1 MMKGKLMKSLFRGK
15 GGVPRTPGGPV
26 PNEGDEEDP
35 GQGRLRLHS
44 AEDSNFHSS
53 NSLNESPNSESPRS
67 WPSTFTTPMSYIK
80 ERKKRKASKFHIAS
94 PFDGDELKDN
104 LFGGAEEHN
113 LSQSIH
119 SDSVSFASVS
129 DSPAGGEEEN
139 DGAASSRSRAVDY
152 QLHFQQLRLQVEV
165 QQKIIADFEAGKLAW
180 DARHAELNKEVEKKG
195 EENMRLR
202 EELQGKKRLEILIQ
216 DLREKL
222 QHLESENRNLTQRIN
237 EQSPITDHQKELLLQ
252 NRLKSCS
259 APPSIMAG
267 SLEGQAGGLADS
279 GEELSNEWEVKSS
292 GGSSV
297 HSQVSVA
304 CLQDKLVQMEENN
317 YSTHEELQATLQEL
331 TDLQH
336 QLEELQTENRT
347 LGDEKALL
355 YESLC
360 QQTEKLE
367 ACRSQL
373 ESTRQLLLQRE
384 DSARMG
390 QTEKEQK
397 LMDVLKSAQDERD
410 RLDSKS
416 NELASTVDEL
426 RAGSEATQREMG
438 LVQERKAFLE
448 RTLHSVRKEKEHAER
463 ELNDLKGDLSCKS
476 RELNRLQ
483 SHNESFKTK
492 LEELEAARD
501 VVDKTDIEAKLDEV
515 RREKDG
521 LETALSEASQL
532 REKAEFEIGKLRE
545 SSTNLQE
552 KLESQLAAK
561 EERVAEVEEK
571 VTKLRAE
578 KSRLVVELQE
588 LQNSVTELEVKCQ
601 HHLTDKRELRAN
613 LSEVQKKNDE
623 LQSCFQS
630 KMSDLEGQ
638 LSTERTRRMSECE
651 EWRQFQAD
659 LLMTVRV
666 ANDFQTEAQSNLEQ
680 TSEEMSELRDRVKQL
695 ESENDRLKTSVASSK
710 SLERERL
717 VEGLALSPAQAAVK
731 EVTEGLS
738 SLRSK
743 YSRSQSADNKAT
755 VKGLIDSIESAAK
768 AKTASYTRSSS
779 TPAMVPTLSPIAEN
793 PKSTFPLPLPSSP
806 ATRVEEKALTTL
818 QEEPV
823 PVPAPVSILTNKAP
837 PARIPRPIFDPIGGG
852 DPLASLVKNGGSK
865 RNALLKW
872 CQSKTQGYVDV
883 DITNFSSS
891 WNDGMAFNAL
901 IHGYVPDKIP
911 YSTLKPSEKRR
922 NFKIAF
928 EAAEAVGIPSCLNLT
943 EMVSIE
949 RPDWQQIM
957 TYVTNIYKHFET

>member
-1 MMKGKLMKSLFRGK
+1 MISEYESSKVSYDRQVQELTEELGRK
-15 GGVPRTPGGPV
+15 
-26 PNEGDEEDP
+26 EG
-35 GQGRLRLHS
+35 
-44 AEDSNFHSS
+44 
-53 NSLNESPNSESPRS
+53 
-67 WPSTFTTPMSYIK
+67 
-80 ERKKRKASKFHIAS
+80 
-94 PFDGDELKDN
+94 
-104 LFGGAEEHN
+104 
-113 LSQSIH
+113 
-119 SDSVSFASVS
+119 
-129 DSPAGGEEEN
+129 
-139 DGAASSRSRAVDY
+139 
-152 QLHFQQLRLQVEV
+152 
-165 QQKIIADFEAGKLAW
+165 EA
-180 DARHAELNKEVEKKG
+180 RV
-195 EENMRLR
+195 LR
-202 EELQGKKRLEILIQ
+202 EEMAGKKRLEVLLQ
-216 DLREKL
+216 DMREKL
-222 QHLESENRNLTQRIN
+222 QHLECENRNLQERLN
-237 EQSPITDHQKELLLQ
+237 ESSPLTDHQKELLLQ
-252 NRLKSCS
+252 NRVKSCS
-259 APPSIMAG
+259 APPSIM
-267 SLEGQAGGLADS
+267 GLADS

-297 HSQVSVA
+297 HSEVSVA

-463 ELNDLKGDLSCKS
+463 ELNDLKEDLSCKS

-501 VVDKTDIEAKLDEV
+501 VIDKTDIEAKLDEV

-571 VTKLRAE
+571 IAKLRTE

-601 HHLTDKRELRAN
+601 HHLTDKRELR
-613 LSEVQKKNDE
+613 
-623 LQSCFQS
+623 
-630 KMSDLEGQ
+630 
-638 LSTERTRRMSECE
+638 
-651 EWRQFQAD
+651 
-659 LLMTVRV
+659 
-666 ANDFQTEAQSNLEQ
+666 
-680 TSEEMSELRDRVKQL
+680 
-695 ESENDRLKTSVASSK
+695 
-710 SLERERL
+710 
-717 VEGLALSPAQAAVK
+717 
-731 EVTEGLS
+731 
-738 SLRSK
+738 
-743 YSRSQSADNKAT
+743 
-755 VKGLIDSIESAAK
+755 
-768 AKTASYTRSSS
+768 
-779 TPAMVPTLSPIAEN
+779 
-793 PKSTFPLPLPSSP
+793 
-806 ATRVEEKALTTL
+806 
-818 QEEPV
+818 
-823 PVPAPVSILTNKAP
+823 
-837 PARIPRPIFDPIGGG
+837 
-852 DPLASLVKNGGSK
+852 
-865 RNALLKW
+865 
-872 CQSKTQGYVDV
+872 
-883 DITNFSSS
+883 
-891 WNDGMAFNAL
+891 
-901 IHGYVPDKIP
+901 
-911 YSTLKPSEKRR
+911 
-922 NFKIAF
+922 
-928 EAAEAVGIPSCLNLT
+928 
-943 EMVSIE
+943 
-949 RPDWQQIM
+949 
-957 TYVTNIYKHFET
+957 

>member
-1 MMKGKLMKSLFRGK
+1 
-15 GGVPRTPGGPV
+15 
-26 PNEGDEEDP
+26 
-35 GQGRLRLHS
+35 
-44 AEDSNFHSS
+44 
-53 NSLNESPNSESPRS
+53 
-67 WPSTFTTPMSYIK
+67 
-80 ERKKRKASKFHIAS
+80 
-94 PFDGDELKDN
+94 
-104 LFGGAEEHN
+104 
-113 LSQSIH
+113 
-119 SDSVSFASVS
+119 
-129 DSPAGGEEEN
+129 
-139 DGAASSRSRAVDY
+139 
-152 QLHFQQLRLQVEV
+152 
-165 QQKIIADFEAGKLAW
+165 
-180 DARHAELNKEVEKKG
+180 
-195 EENMRLR
+195 
-202 EELQGKKRLEILIQ
+202 
-216 DLREKL
+216 
-222 QHLESENRNLTQRIN
+222 
-237 EQSPITDHQKELLLQ
+237 
-252 NRLKSCS
+252 
-259 APPSIMAG
+259 
-267 SLEGQAGGLADS
+267 
-279 GEELSNEWEVKSS
+279 
-292 GGSSV
+292 
-297 HSQVSVA
+297 
-304 CLQDKLVQMEENN
+304 
-317 YSTHEELQATLQEL
+317 
-331 TDLQH
+331 
-336 QLEELQTENRT
+336 
-347 LGDEKALL
+347 
-355 YESLC
+355 
-360 QQTEKLE
+360 
-367 ACRSQL
+367 
-373 ESTRQLLLQRE
+373 
-384 DSARMG
+384 
-390 QTEKEQK
+390 
-397 LMDVLKSAQDERD
+397 MDVLKSAQDERD
-410 RLDSKS
+410 RLESKS
-416 NELASTVDEL
+416 NELSITVEEL
-426 RAGSEATQREMG
+426 RAGNDATQREMG

-476 RELNRLQ
+476 RELSRVTSL
-483 SHNESFKTK
+483 NESFKTK
-492 LEELEAARD
+492 LEELEASRD
-501 VVDKTDIEAKLDEV
+501 SIDKTDIEAKLDEV

-545 SSTNLQE
+545 SSTNLQTQ
-552 KLESQLAAK
+552 LEGQIAAK
-561 EERVAEVEEK
+561 EEKVVEAEEK
-571 VTKLRAE
+571 IAKLRTE
-578 KSRLVVELQE
+578 KSRLVVEIQE

-613 LSEVQKKNDE
+613 LQE
-623 LQSCFQS
+623 LRANQTCFQS

-680 TSEEMSELRDRVKQL
+680 TSEEMNELRDRIKQL

-710 SLERERL
+710 SLERERM

-793 PKSTFPLPLPSSP
+793 PKSTFPPSSP
-806 ATRVEEKALTTL
+806 AARVEEKALTTL

-823 PVPAPVSILTNKAP
+823 TVPAPVSILTNKAP
-837 PARIPRPIFDPIGGG
+837 PARVPRPILDISGG

>member
-1 MMKGKLMKSLFRGK
+1 
-15 GGVPRTPGGPV
+15 
-26 PNEGDEEDP
+26 
-35 GQGRLRLHS
+35 
-44 AEDSNFHSS
+44 
-53 NSLNESPNSESPRS
+53 
-67 WPSTFTTPMSYIK
+67 
-80 ERKKRKASKFHIAS
+80 
-94 PFDGDELKDN
+94 
-104 LFGGAEEHN
+104 
-113 LSQSIH
+113 
-119 SDSVSFASVS
+119 
-129 DSPAGGEEEN
+129 
-139 DGAASSRSRAVDY
+139 
-152 QLHFQQLRLQVEV
+152 
-165 QQKIIADFEAGKLAW
+165 
-180 DARHAELNKEVEKKG
+180 
-195 EENMRLR
+195 
-202 EELQGKKRLEILIQ
+202 
-216 DLREKL
+216 
-222 QHLESENRNLTQRIN
+222 
-237 EQSPITDHQKELLLQ
+237 
-252 NRLKSCS
+252 
-259 APPSIMAG
+259 MAG

-279 GEELSNEWEVKSS
+279 GEELSNEWEVRMNNVEEQIQRIFQVKSS

-483 SHNESFKTK
+483 SHNESFKSK

-545 SSTNLQE
+545 SSSNLKE
-552 KLESQLAAK
+552 KLESQLAAN
-561 EERVAEVEEK
+561 EEKIAEVEEK
-571 VTKLRAE
+571 VAKLRAE
-578 KSRLVVELQE
+578 KSRMVVELQE

-623 LQSCFQS
+623 LQ
-630 KMSDLEGQ
+630 
-638 LSTERTRRMSECE
+638 
-651 EWRQFQAD
+651 
-659 LLMTVRV
+659 V
-666 ANDFQTEAQSNLEQ
+666 
-680 TSEEMSELRDRVKQL
+680 
-695 ESENDRLKTSVASSK
+695 
-710 SLERERL
+710 
-717 VEGLALSPAQAAVK
+717 
-731 EVTEGLS
+731 
-738 SLRSK
+738 
-743 YSRSQSADNKAT
+743 
-755 VKGLIDSIESAAK
+755 
-768 AKTASYTRSSS
+768 
-779 TPAMVPTLSPIAEN
+779 
-793 PKSTFPLPLPSSP
+793 
-806 ATRVEEKALTTL
+806 
-818 QEEPV
+818 
-823 PVPAPVSILTNKAP
+823 
-837 PARIPRPIFDPIGGG
+837 
-852 DPLASLVKNGGSK
+852 
-865 RNALLKW
+865 
-872 CQSKTQGYVDV
+872 
-883 DITNFSSS
+883 
-891 WNDGMAFNAL
+891 
-901 IHGYVPDKIP
+901 
-911 YSTLKPSEKRR
+911 
-922 NFKIAF
+922 
-928 EAAEAVGIPSCLNLT
+928 
-943 EMVSIE
+943 
-949 RPDWQQIM
+949 
-957 TYVTNIYKHFET
+957 